1 MCFCVCYDLI
11 KHERRNEN
19 RFDVLGA
26 LTRRMEGAIV
36 DVAGTVLGGNGGDGA
51 AARLG
56 FGDWRTV
63 RVDRVQCRNLAG
75 RTGQYSFVCSSVL
88 P

>member
-1 MCFCVCYDLI
+1 MCFCVCHDLI
-11 KHERRNEN
+11 KRERRNEN
-19 RFDVLGA
+19 RFDVLGTS
-26 LTRRMEGAIV
+26 TRRMEGAGF
-36 DVAGTVLGGNGGDGA
+36 DVARTVLGGNSGDGA

-56 FGDWRTV
+56 FGDWRTM

-75 RTGQYSFVCSSVL
+75 CTGQYSFVRNSVL